1 MHRGKFAVYIICM
14 LRGLIVALLLLAQAG
29 AIPAQQEAQPTGQ
42 LRQEISYVQDPLLD
56 IPLPQKHLAYS
67 IVIEN
72 RRGGLIRVVE
82 PPASFLFNRPG
93 LTLGMVLQPVRR
105 VRTDI
110 QVAALPAPANV
121 LLYSGTDAL
130 HIKAWTAEAQG
141 TGAVLSI
148 LPADNVNYMDAETT
162 DRPWNNP
169 GDVLLTDIPAGKA
182 IFGGNYPLLV
192 GNPVNIY
199 RGQKILDLSPEYPA
213 IEVGDMIVIGVYVPL
228 EWPDDLRLENT
239 AGGSVEWN
247 LAGES
252 LLLARCSLPQSEPRS
267 SDLQGPLPAAGIARV
282 DSTSFAIGLLG
293 ADGRLSYGVNAEGFG
308 NSFGLQLQSV
318 SEVALPWQAPLFN
331 GYLYPWNPA
340 DPPALLPLP
349 VLRVRFGSGSSWVPL
364 SSVLDPASLST
375 VTALRID
382 WLPVGSVDD
391 SLVLTETPADL
402 EIGPAK

>member
-1 MHRGKFAVYIICM
+1 M
-14 LRGLIVALLLLAQAG
+14 LRGSLVALLLLALTAG
-29 AIPAQQEAQPTGQ
+29 VSAQQEEAVGGPAP
-42 LRQEISYVQDPLLD
+42 QEISYIQDPLQN
-56 IPLPQKHLAYS
+56 IPLPQKQLAYS
-67 IVIEN
+67 VVIEN

-93 LTLGMVLQPVRR
+93 VNLGTVLQPVRR
-105 VRTDI
+105 VRTEHPA
-110 QVAALPAPANV
+110 AALPAPANV

-148 LPADNVNYMDAETT
+148 LPTDNVNYMPAETA
-162 DRPWNNP
+162 DRPWSNP

-182 IFGGNYPLLV
+182 IFGGAYPLLV

-199 RGQKILDLSPEYPA
+199 RGQNILDLSPTYPD

-239 AGGSVEWN
+239 LGGSVEWN

-252 LLLARCSLPQSEPRS
+252 LLLARCSLPQSTPRR

-282 DSTSFAIGLLG
+282 DSTSFMIGLTG
-293 ADGRLSYGVNAEGFG
+293 GDGRQSYGVNAQGFG
-308 NSFGLQLQSV
+308 NSAGLQLKSV

-364 SSVLDPASLST
+364 ASVLDPASLHT

-382 WLPVGSVDD
+382 WLPVGTVDE
-391 SLVLTETPADL
+391 SRVLTETPRDL